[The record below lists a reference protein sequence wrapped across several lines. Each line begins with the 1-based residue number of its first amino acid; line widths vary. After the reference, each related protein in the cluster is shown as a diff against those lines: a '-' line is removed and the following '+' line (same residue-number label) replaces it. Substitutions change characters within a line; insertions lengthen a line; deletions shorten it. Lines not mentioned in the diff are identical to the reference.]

1 METAIVR
8 QGSFNKIHYGDIQ
21 QEQESE
27 QMKLPLGFRYAG
39 TACGIKASGK
49 EDLAIITTDAPAICA
64 GVYTQNI
71 VRAASIDWNRSLT
84 PCDNFR
90 ALVINSGNAN
100 ACTGFEGIKNNQA
113 MASAVG
119 KHLDTEPAN
128 VGVLSTGVIGVQL
141 PMTEV
146 TNGIAAAVKALS
158 AEEESFTA
166 ASRAITTT
174 DQSPKTSHLTYNIDG
189 DQVRISAMAKG
200 AGMIGPR
207 MATMLGVVMTDAPL
221 TPTVARSILR
231 TANEQSFNRISVE
244 GHMSTNDAVMLIAT
258 GRSKV
263 KLDSAPLISQLT
275 AFISNTCIDL
285 AKKIPS
291 DGEGAT
297 HLIEIIVSGAKTDS
311 DADRI
316 ARTIANSALV
326 KTAITGGDPNW
337 GRIVS
342 AAGYA
347 GADIDADEISLKIN
361 GHELFKKGQPVKF
374 SEKKVSAAIADN
386 FETTIE
392 LQVGSGAG
400 EFNHWTSDLTVDYV
414 KFNSEYTT

>member
-1 METAIVR
+1 M
-8 QGSFNKIHYGDIQ
+8 Q
-21 QEQESE
+21 
-27 QMKLPLGFRYAG
+27 LPLGFRYAG
-39 TACGIKASGK
+39 VACGIKPSGK
-49 EDLAIITTDAPAICA
+49 EDLAIISTDAPAICA

-71 VRAASIDWNRSLT
+71 VRAASIDFNRDLT
-84 PCDNFR
+84 PCDHFR

-100 ACTGFEGIKNNQA
+100 ACTGFEGIKNNQS
-113 MASAVG
+113 MASEVG
-119 KHLDTEPAN
+119 KHLGTEPAN
-128 VGVLSTGVIGVQL
+128 IGVLSTGIIGVQL

-146 TNGIAAAVKALS
+146 TSGIAAAVKALS
-158 AEEESFTA
+158 PEEESFTA
-166 ASRAITTT
+166 ASKAITTT
-174 DQSPKTSHLTYNIDG
+174 DKSPKTSHLTYNING

-207 MATMLGVVMTDAPL
+207 MATMLAVVMTDAPL
-221 TPTVARSILR
+221 TPTVAQSILA
-231 TANEQSFNRISVE
+231 TANAKSFNRISVE

-258 GRSKV
+258 GRSPAKIV
-263 KLDSAPLISQLT
+263 SAALIAQLT

-297 HLIEIIVSGAKTDS
+297 HLIEIIVSGAKTDAQ
-311 DADRI
+311 ADRI
-316 ARTIANSALV
+316 ARTVANSALV

-347 GADIDADEISLKIN
+347 GADIEADAISLKIN
-361 GHELFKKGQPVKF
+361 GHQLFKKGQPVEF
-374 SEKKVSAAIADN
+374 SAKKVSAAIADN

-392 LQVGSGAG
+392 LEVGNGPGQS
-400 EFNHWTSDLTVDYV
+400 NHWTSDLTVDYV

>member
-1 METAIVR
+1 M
-8 QGSFNKIHYGDIQ
+8 N
-21 QEQESE
+21 
-27 QMKLPLGFRYAG
+27 LPFGFRYAG
-39 TACGIKASGK
+39 IACGIKASGK

-71 VRAASIDWNRSLT
+71 VRAASIDWNRRLT

-113 MASAVG
+113 MAAEVG
-119 KHLDTEPAN
+119 KHLDTDPVN
-128 VGVLSTGVIGVQL
+128 VGVLSTGIIGVQL
-141 PMTEV
+141 PMKEV
-146 TNGIAAAVKALS
+146 TQGIATAASALS
-158 AEEESFTA
+158 ADEESFTA

-174 DQSPKTSHLTYNIDG
+174 DKAPKTSHVMHPIDG
-189 DQVRISAMAKG
+189 EPVRISAMGKG

-207 MATMLGVVMTDAPL
+207 MATMLGVVMTDAVL
-221 TPTVARSILR
+221 TPTVAKSILQ

-258 GRSKV
+258 GRSKA
-263 KLDSAPLISQLT
+263 KLDSAPAIAQLT
-275 AFISNTCIDL
+275 RLITKACVEL
-285 AKKIPS
+285 AKKIPA

-297 HLIEIIVSGAKTDS
+297 HLIEIIVTGAKTDA

-347 GADIDADEISLKIN
+347 GAEIEADAISLKIN

-392 LQVGSGAG
+392 LEVGLGAG
-400 EFNHWTSDLTVDYV
+400 QFNHWTSDLTVDYV

>member
-1 METAIVR
+1 MKKTDDKKA
-8 QGSFNKIHYGDIQ
+8 Q
-21 QEQESE
+21 
-27 QMKLPLGFRYAG
+27 QMKLPLGFRFAG
-39 TACGIKASGK
+39 VACGIKASGK
-49 EDLAIITTDAPAICA
+49 EDLSIISTDQPAICA

-71 VRAASIDWNRSLT
+71 VRAASIDWNRRLT

-100 ACTGFEGIKNNQA
+100 ACTGSDGIKNNQT
-113 MASAVG
+113 MACEVG
-119 KHLDTEPAN
+119 DRLETEPAN
-128 VGVLSTGVIGVQL
+128 VGVLSTGIIGVQL
-141 PMTEV
+141 PMEEV
-146 TNGIAAAVKALS
+146 TNGIAAAAAALTDDD
-158 AEEESFTA
+158 ESFTA

-189 DQVRISAMAKG
+189 EQVRISAMAKG

-207 MATMLGVVMTDAPL
+207 MATMLAVVMTDAPL
-221 TPTVARSILR
+221 TPVVAQSILK
-231 TANEQSFNRISVE
+231 TANEKSFNRISVE
-244 GHMSTNDAVMLIAT
+244 GHTSTNDAVMLIAT
-258 GRSKV
+258 GRSTAQ
-263 KLDSAPLISQLT
+263 LDSARLIAQLT
-275 AFISNTCIDL
+275 VFVTETCIDL

-297 HLIEIIVSGAKTDS
+297 HLIEIIVTGAKTDA

-347 GADIDADEISLKIN
+347 GADIQPEAISLQIN
-361 GHELFKKGQPVKF
+361 GHKLFKKGQPVKF
-374 SEKKVSAAIADN
+374 DEKKVSAAIADN

-400 EFNHWTSDLTVDYV
+400 QSNHWTSDLTVDYV